1 MLTYIVN
8 QLKAKKIKVVKTKRL
23 PPITINTGSFK
34 FTIIREFLVDNLT
47 TTKIKYAEKIKFVG
61 KTGNRYSVA
70 IGYNPSKALT
80 KAIDHTNEL
89 IAFLFYKSGYDGYYL
104 LNLYPDV
111 QTKKIIKS
119 ASQFPDFYKV
129 AQKTLNKF
137 KFDLYV
143 FWGSSVYVS
152 FTLSSML
159 NSLSQDVYTI
169 GATNGSN
176 AYLHKH
182 PGRHVNFSTINAN
195 IRSKPLQFTNKN
207 CGYLK

>member
-23 PPITINTGSFK
+23 PPITINTGSLK

-47 TTKIKYAEKIKFVG
+47 TPKIKYAEKINFVG
-61 KTGNRYSVA
+61 KTGNRYSIA
-70 IGYNPSKALT
+70 IGYNPSKTLK

-104 LNLYPDV
+104 LNLYPEV

-137 KFDLYV
+137 KFD
-143 FWGSSVYVS
+143 
-152 FTLSSML
+152 
-159 NSLSQDVYTI
+159 
-169 GATNGSN
+169 
-176 AYLHKH
+176 
-182 PGRHVNFSTINAN
+182 
-195 IRSKPLQFTNKN
+195 
-207 CGYLK
+207 